1 VTKAEENG
9 IYHVARR
16 TGKKSLRAL
25 NALFTRES
33 LIPVDPI
40 LPRESFAF
48 EAELEANWRTI
59 RDEIAPLLGRSAEL
73 PTLEDIE
80 SGQGI
85 ATPEWRTFWLWGFG
99 RRSEANCA
107 RCPETDRLLRKVP
120 GLNTAFFSILEPG
133 GRVPRHKGVT
143 RGLLRAHL
151 ALKVPEKAEQCQMFL
166 ADTSF
171 SWEEGKLVIF
181 DDSLKHSAVNLT
193 DETRVILLIDF
204 ERPMRW
210 RGMLAHRLSM
220 LALRLSPVFR
230 RSAKNQD
237 EWERSFYRTD

>member
-1 VTKAEENG
+1 
-9 IYHVARR
+9 
-16 TGKKSLRAL
+16 
-25 NALFTRES
+25 
-33 LIPVDPI
+33 
-40 LPRESFAF
+40 
-48 EAELEANWRTI
+48 
-59 RDEIAPLLGRSAEL
+59 
-73 PTLEDIE
+73 
-80 SGQGI
+80 
-85 ATPEWRTFWLWGFG
+85 
-99 RRSEANCA
+99 
-107 RCPETDRLLRKVP
+107 
-120 GLNTAFFSILEPG
+120 
-133 GRVPRHKGVT
+133 
-143 RGLLRAHL
+143 LRAHL